1 MIESATKLGQYY
13 DERSSAKP
21 AKIFSDDTTAAAYRQ
36 AVEQFEKRS
45 SLTVTVG

>member
-21 AKIFSDDTTAAAYRQ
+21 VKIFSDGTTDEAYRQ
-36 AVEQFEKRS
+36 AVERF
-45 SLTVTVG
+45 